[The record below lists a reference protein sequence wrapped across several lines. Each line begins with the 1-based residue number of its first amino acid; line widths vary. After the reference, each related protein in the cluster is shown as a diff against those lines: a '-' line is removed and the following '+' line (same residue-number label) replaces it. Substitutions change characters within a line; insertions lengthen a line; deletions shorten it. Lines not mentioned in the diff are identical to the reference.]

1 MKRAIVFLLTVTVF
15 SILVLAGCA
24 AREQTTLEN
33 QVKSGGSGA
42 VSSPD
47 VGPQGGVEP
56 SKETGAPSDR
66 ALIKT
71 FSMTLRAEKVER
83 VAKSAISIATRYGGY
98 VQQENYGTES
108 GGTITYEKGAEGA
121 PAAGDIIQAYLELR
135 IPSDRVEKAV
145 EELKK
150 LGTVDVFNRNV
161 SDVTQPLTELTIRL
175 DNKKAEAK
183 RLEELFNRAG
193 TVKDVL
199 EVERELARVRE
210 EIQVIENE
218 MRSMKQQVDY
228 STVALTI
235 VKPAG
240 IVEPGFE
247 FDWKQ
252 LIRDF
257 IAQALYVIGAIFRIA
272 GFLAPLVILAL
283 IVYVVWVLARRAV
296 RK

>member
-33 QVKSGGSGA
+33 RVKSGGSGA
-42 VSSPD
+42 ISSRD
-47 VGPQGGVEP
+47 VEPQGGVEP
-56 SKETGAPSDR
+56 SKETGALPDR

-135 IPSDRVEKAV
+135 IPSNRVEAAV

-161 SDVTQPLTELTIRL
+161 SDVTQSLTELTIRL

-199 EVERELARVRE
+199 EVARELARVRE
-210 EIQVIENE
+210 EIQLIENE
-218 MRSMKQQVDY
+218 LRSMKQQVDY
-228 STVALTI
+228 ATVALTI

-257 IAQALYVIGAIFRIA
+257 ITQALYVIGAIFRIA

-296 RK
+296 KK